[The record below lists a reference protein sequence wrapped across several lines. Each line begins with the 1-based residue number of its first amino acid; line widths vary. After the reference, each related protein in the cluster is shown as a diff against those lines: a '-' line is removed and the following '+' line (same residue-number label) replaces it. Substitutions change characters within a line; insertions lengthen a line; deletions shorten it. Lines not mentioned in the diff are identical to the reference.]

1 MQATWKSETANQFY
15 FLVIPPAVIK
25 VRWLEY
31 VVHIHTENF
40 QRFICP
46 CVVKNSDDQ
55 RSPFAWSTT
64 IIRWLYPGGKVCVTG
79 GHSTRVV
86 LLRTKRGGKESLGT
100 RLIHIWRYLYPGWQ
114 KFPQP
119 IAGPNYVTSFFMSIS
134 YHFLHWPIRFVDLVG
149 IIIMIN

>member
-1 MQATWKSETANQFY
+1 MQATWKSETVNQFY

-86 LLRTKRGGKESLGT
+86 LPTTKRGGKEKAWERGWFTFGDIYIPDDRSSSNRLLG
-100 RLIHIWRYLYPGWQ
+100 L
-114 KFPQP
+114 
-119 IAGPNYVTSFFMSIS
+119 VTSQAYLCRFCIIS
-134 YHFLHWPIRFVDLVG
+134 YIDQSDSS
-149 IIIMIN
+149 I